1 MPVCAPGHSFNRL
14 IKGVNGRDCEFEDP
28 CLNGGGCQHNCQ
40 AVGSLAV
47 CSCYDGF
54 ELEQDAKSCSDVDE
68 CVSAKGKE
76 CAGSCINTEGSFYCS
91 CPPGYELGNDG
102 FKCYRVVMELISRK
116 RVSTTSTYYYYRLL
130 TEQIHLAMRQSRQ
143 WWLSTRLQWREWL
156 NVLYVSRRFPARG
169 GRAHMSRHWRVQ
181 NGRKRM

>member
-54 ELEQDAKSCSDVDE
+54 ELEQDAKSCSDLDE

-116 RVSTTSTYYYYRLL
+116 RVSTTSIYYYYRLL

-143 WWLSTRLQWREWL
+143 WWLSTR
-156 NVLYVSRRFPARG
+156 
-169 GRAHMSRHWRVQ
+169 VQ
-181 NGRKRM
+181 

>member
-1 MPVCAPGHSFNRL
+1 MVGRPHCNNGRYLCFDILFVKSLLLPAVTYINRL

-28 CLNGGGCQHNCQ
+28 CLNGGGCQHDCQ

-54 ELEQDAKSCSDVDE
+54 QLDHDDKTCADLNE
-68 CVSAKGKE
+68 CEMQQGRE

-116 RVSTTSTYYYYRLL
+116 RVS
-130 TEQIHLAMRQSRQ
+130 
-143 WWLSTRLQWREWL
+143 
-156 NVLYVSRRFPARG
+156 
-169 GRAHMSRHWRVQ
+169 
-181 NGRKRM
+181 RKCSFSFIY